1 MFSQNP
7 EFSPNSPRIVRVG
20 EYAGDQVWLLVGL
33 RSLSKRSSQLAMVTF
48 TVRLCY
54 SSMSI
59 WKLNFVSFL
68 LLFVQLTIVINVSRR
83 CTDERSC
90 VRQARTNGCVD
101 MNAISTLRHGAIF
114 VGVTLA
120 VAIGLYLAVL
130 LSLFDP

>member
-1 MFSQNP
+1 M
-7 EFSPNSPRIVRVG
+7 
-20 EYAGDQVWLLVGL
+20 
-33 RSLSKRSSQLAMVTF
+33 MTF
-48 TVRLCY
+48 TEPLRLCY

-68 LLFVQLTIVINVSRR
+68 LPFVQLTIEINVSLR
-83 CTDERSC
+83 CADERSC
-90 VRQARTNGCVD
+90 ARQARTNGCVD

-120 VAIGLYLAVL
+120 VAVGLNLAVL